1 MPDSSLTLHG
11 FFRSSTS
18 FRVRIALNLKGLPY
32 RQETYR
38 LRAGEQRAEQYL
50 ALNPQGLVP
59 TLERT
64 DGSAL
69 TQSLAILEWLEERHP
84 QPPLLPA
91 DATARARV
99 RALSQ
104 IIALDI
110 HPLNNLRVL
119 GYLTESFEAD
129 DEALAAWFR
138 HWAGLGFEAFEAALR
153 HSSATGRFCHGDE
166 VSLAD
171 VCLVAQSINNRRF
184 QVDETPY
191 PTIRRI
197 VATCLELPEFEAAL
211 PANQPDAN

>member
-1 MPDSSLTLHG
+1 MSDSGLTLHG

-59 TLERT
+59 TLELP
-64 DGSAL
+64 DGAAL

-119 GYLTESFEAD
+119 GYLTESFEAEE
-129 DEALAAWFR
+129 EALAAWFR
-138 HWAGLGFEAFEAALR
+138 HWAGLGFEAFEAELR

-197 VATCLELPEFEAAL
+197 VASCLELPEFEAAL